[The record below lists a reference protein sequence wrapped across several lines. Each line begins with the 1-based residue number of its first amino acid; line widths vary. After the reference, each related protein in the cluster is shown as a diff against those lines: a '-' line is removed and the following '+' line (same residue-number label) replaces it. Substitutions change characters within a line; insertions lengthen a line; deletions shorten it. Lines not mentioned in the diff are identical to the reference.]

1 MEKLL
6 NTIEASALKVMTVDA
21 TDLQGLAQ
29 LHTHLQTLASLA
41 QEEVSAGKGDFGQTQ
56 AASAAAADLVEK
68 IILDE
73 LDDAQ
78 AGITAVRETIQ
89 TLQQMIQQCMEGQTG
104 TKAKFPPLLGLSEK
118 PGGRAASGAGTESA
132 ADAPAASAF
141 STGGAA
147 ESGSITLPANV
158 DEAIYREFLANLPH
172 VLGQLE
178 AAVLATEENPSDA
191 NRNAIKGIL
200 HNLKGESSL
209 LGLDAMSALC
219 HETESALVESGVKPP
234 IETLF
239 AAKDKLQQM
248 LDKLNGSSSPAAAS
262 TSSANDVKRAADDAA
277 AAENNTASAPVSS
290 AGPASLTIAEGD
302 AILAGEFVQESRE
315 HLESAEAGLLKIGEN
330 PHDIETINA
339 IFRAFHTI
347 KGVAGFLNLKPIGS
361 LAHAAENLLDM
372 GRKEKLTLEGD
383 CLDVVFA
390 ALDMMKTMINTLAAT
405 LGTVERVWMPP
416 DGIDALI
423 ARLKAQMEG
432 GPSAGAV
439 AAAAK
444 TSPSTTSAP
453 LTDGADG
460 GAATMNAP
468 ADGKNGARQVV
479 GDATVKV
486 TTTRLD
492 ALINMVGELVIAQSM
507 VQQDLEEMVSD
518 QQPRLDRNVRHLDK
532 ITRNLQE
539 LSMSMRMV
547 QVQGVFQKMA
557 RLVRD
562 LSRKAGKNI
571 EFVTIGGDTEVDR
584 NVAEAISDPLVH
596 MVRNSVDHGIETPE
610 ERAKSGKPEIAKVEL
625 RACHQGGNV
634 VIIIR
639 DDGRGLDRARLVKKA
654 QDMGILG
661 PGQEISDQEAYRLIF
676 HPGLSTAKKVTDISG
691 RGVGMDVVRK
701 NIEMLRGRIDIE
713 SQPGQGSTFI
723 IRLPLTLAV
732 IDGQI
737 ISVGREQFI
746 VPIISIEQSLRP
758 QPQQLSTVQGQGE
771 MILIRGQLLPLVRLH
786 HLFGISDAFTKPEES
801 LVMVVGDGDERYCL
815 LVDHLLGQQQVVI
828 KSLGGY
834 FGSIPGVSG
843 GAIMGD
849 GRVRLILDIPGLR
862 QSRLGRTA
870 KSA

>member
-1 MEKLL
+1 MEKILD
-6 NTIEASALKVMTVDA
+6 TIEASALKVMTVDA
-21 TDLQGLAQ
+21 ADLQGLAQ
-29 LHTHLQTLASLA
+29 LHTHLQTLTDLA
-41 QEEVSAGKGDFGQTQ
+41 QAQVSAGQTGFEQTQ
-56 AASAAAADLVEK
+56 AASRAAADLIEK

-73 LDDAQ
+73 IDNAQ
-78 AGITAVRETIQ
+78 AGITAVRETVQ
-89 TLQQMIQQCMEGQTG
+89 TLQKMIQQCVEGQT
-104 TKAKFPPLLGLSEK
+104 TTAYKFPSLLGLSENHAAK
-118 PGGRAASGAGTESA
+118 DAASVSEGTSLVEEPGAVT
-132 ADAPAASAF
+132 
-141 STGGAA
+141 
-147 ESGSITLPANV
+147 SGSTDGPAITLPANV
-158 DEAIYREFLANLPH
+158 DEAIFREFLANLPD
-172 VLGQLE
+172 VLSQLE
-178 AAVLATEENPSDA
+178 AAVLAAEENSSDD

-209 LGLDAMSALC
+209 LGLDAMSTLC
-219 HETESALVESGVKPP
+219 HETESRLVEAGAKPP
-234 IETLF
+234 IEALF
-239 AAKDKLQQM
+239 SAKDQLQRM
-248 LDKLNGSSSPAAAS
+248 LDQFNGVS
-262 TSSANDVKRAADDAA
+262 TTTVAQKSVVNQENTVKDNP
-277 AAENNTASAPVSS
+277 AENVSQPEAIS
-290 AGPASLTIAEGD
+290 NAGPASLTIAESD

-315 HLESAEAGLLKIGEN
+315 HLETAEAGLLKIEEN

-347 KGVAGFLNLKPIGS
+347 KGVAGFLNLKPIGN
-361 LAHAAENLLDM
+361 LAHAAENLLDL

-383 CLDVVFA
+383 CMDVVFG
-390 ALDMMKTMINTLAAT
+390 ALDMMKTMINTLATA
-405 LGTVERVWMPP
+405 LKTVERAWTPP
-416 DGIDALI
+416 GGIDQLI
-423 ARLKAQMEG
+423 SRLKVQSESG
-432 GPSAGAV
+432 
-439 AAAAK
+439 
-444 TSPSTTSAP
+444 TTSATSTP
-453 LTDGADG
+453 ATPVVSSESGVSQEVLTSSSVSVEHDAESKGI
-460 GAATMNAP
+460 
-468 ADGKNGARQVV
+468 ARQVIS
-479 GDATVKV
+479 DATVKV

-507 VQQDLEEMVSD
+507 VHQDLAGVMNE
-518 QQPRLDRNVRHLDK
+518 QPRLERNVRHLDK

-584 NVAEAISDPLVH
+584 NVAEAVSDPLVH

-610 ERAKSGKPEIAKVEL
+610 ERAKTGKPEMAKVEL
-625 RACHQGGNV
+625 RAFHQGGNV
-634 VIIIR
+634 VITIR
-639 DDGRGLDRARLVKKA
+639 DDGRGLDRDRLIKKA
-654 QDMGILG
+654 QDMGIIQ
-661 PGQEISDQEAYRLIF
+661 PGQDILDQDAYRLIF

-713 SQPGQGSTFI
+713 SRPGKGATFI

-737 ISVGREQFI
+737 MSVGQEQFI

-758 QPQQLSTVQGQGE
+758 QPEQLSTVQGQGE
-771 MILIRGQLLPLVRLH
+771 MMMIRGQLLPLVRLH
-786 HLFGISDAFTKPEES
+786 RLFGIADACSKPEEG

-815 LVDHLLGQQQVVI
+815 LVDNLLGQQQVVI

-862 QSRLGRTA
+862 LGRLGMTA
-870 KSA
+870 NSV